1 MRNNV
6 QRRTELWMTLRTNQ
20 RLTSPAGYVG
30 GKCRIAPHI
39 IKRLPSDR
47 ACYVEVFGGMGHVMT
62 QKAPEANEVFNDIQS
77 IVVTFWLVLRDHR
90 EPLIE
95 RVRGM
100 PYSREE
106 HDRILGWWDAGCPG
120 PVTDIERAAR
130 WVYLLKTSFSS
141 LVGNPYG
148 YARKSNGKASG
159 WVNLPG
165 RIEAI
170 SERWRGVH
178 IERLDFADIIP
189 RYDDVGTVFYCDP
202 PYVDCEEYYEA
213 SGFTHA
219 DHARLAGC
227 LDAIQG
233 RAIVSYYEHDLI
245 DTLYPKGKW
254 KRATIGTFKS
264 ACPLVRGGAQ
274 TRPRSTELLLMNFD
288 ARTGRRLD
296 ERGRSRSRRAARS

>member
-1 MRNNV
+1 
-6 QRRTELWMTLRTNQ
+6 MTLRTNQ

-100 PYSREE
+100 PYSRE
-106 HDRILGWWDAGCPG
+106 
-120 PVTDIERAAR
+120 
-130 WVYLLKTSFSS
+130 
-141 LVGNPYG
+141 
-148 YARKSNGKASG
+148 
-159 WVNLPG
+159 
-165 RIEAI
+165 
-170 SERWRGVH
+170 
-178 IERLDFADIIP
+178 
-189 RYDDVGTVFYCDP
+189 
-202 PYVDCEEYYEA
+202 
-213 SGFTHA
+213 